1 MPQLNTLCYQVKH
14 LVPGMGYIHLSHYP
28 QSPAETPQIPQI
40 TAKAIGC
47 SPQSDAKILLLNM
60 TFIYLTEPREVDLV
74 STSRLHH
81 Y

>member
-1 MPQLNTLCYQVKH
+1 MPQLNTFCSQVKR
-14 LVPGMGYIHLSHYP
+14 LVPGMGYTHLSHYP
-28 QSPAETPQIPQI
+28 QSPAGIPQTSQI

-47 SPQSDAKILLLNM
+47 SPQSDTKILLLRM

-74 STSRLHH
+74 PTSRLHH